1 MPPKKA
7 TETESVL
14 ATPPA
19 ESSPSLAI
27 SSEGRGI
34 PEKNINSLEF
44 PPDKFG
50 CSIVMYGATR
60 SGKTTLLNYLYDKH
74 FKDYISILMSNSLQ
88 SDAYKRLKKSCVT
101 SDMFHSEILKDAY
114 KINHESKN
122 HYKFMMIIDDCTD
135 HKSSAE
141 IVKLFTIY
149 RNSRISAIVCAQ
161 ATTMMNKTARANI
174 NFVLL
179 GRMNNDLEIEML
191 IKSYLTSFLPTRMKM
206 SEKITLYRQLTNDHH
221 WLVIDQVG
229 NDIFRTRLTPQ
240 QILD

>member
-1 MPPKKA
+1 MPPKKD
-7 TETESVL
+7 SQ
-14 ATPPA
+14 PSKGA
-19 ESSPSLAI
+19 ESSAVGPANLAI
-27 SSEGRGI
+27 STKGREI
-34 PEKNINSLEF
+34 PFKNINSLEL

-60 SGKTTLLNYLYDKH
+60 SGKTTLLNYLYGVH

-88 SDAYKRLKKSCVT
+88 SDAYKRLKKSCVI

-114 KINHESKN
+114 RINHDTNN

-135 HKSSAE
+135 HKSSQE

-149 RNSRISAIVCAQ
+149 RNSRISAVVCAQ

-191 IKSYLTSFLPTRMKM
+191 VKSYLTSFFPTSMKM
-206 SEKITLYRQLTNDHH
+206 SEKITLYRQLTEDHH

-229 NDIFRTRLTPQ
+229 NDIFRTKLTPQ
-240 QILD
+240 QIVD